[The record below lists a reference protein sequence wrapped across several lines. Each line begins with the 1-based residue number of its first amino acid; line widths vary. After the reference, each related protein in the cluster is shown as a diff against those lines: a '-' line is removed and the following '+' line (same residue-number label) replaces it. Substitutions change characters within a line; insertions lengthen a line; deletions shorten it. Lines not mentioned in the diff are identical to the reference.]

1 MAVYGQLLIDAGGG
15 VIDHAKQSEKAEGA
29 TVIIGLGGTGTSAV
43 SKIKKEVFTQ
53 LKPDDVDATIPTYGA
68 IRYLVVDSDPSDIEK
83 RATGEPYDIDVNNE
97 FFDISNKSIK
107 TEFEAVKI
115 LEKRTDLKWLDYQ
128 HLSPDTAANGA
139 GGVRQVGR
147 FLLVD
152 KAELFKAKLSTIINA
167 ALKESKNSKLNI
179 HILAGISGGTGSGTF
194 IDVCYIVH
202 HVLQEIG
209 QADAMV
215 SGYFF
220 LPDVNLSVPEVAAS
234 PTLAGYIKVNGYSA
248 LQELD
253 YCMNFDRNRD
263 SFKMTYKFGNVDY
276 NTKPVDL
283 CYLVSTIDQNGNHI
297 KNGYQYA
304 MGVVADYIISYL
316 GKGIIAG
323 GGDDKD
329 GVTIAGHIANLKR
342 MKDGIALQHGAGND
356 YNVLGSAV
364 AMMPLS
370 EIATYL
376 GAKLF
381 GAYDSIYG
389 RAPSQ
394 AERDNF
400 LTVTQLQYD
409 NIQDSVADG
418 CAKGLGF
425 PPAFDA
431 NMYKNMGNRRFVERA
446 DEFLDTNRGKLAENQ
461 KKLTEKL
468 GDPDITSEGT
478 SLITRTFKRLFD
490 LYVTSLDYGPF
501 FTKRMIFGNNN
512 PNLLQAVE
520 GMIVHNNEALES
532 EVRQDKLRH
541 DALTDAE
548 ARMDASSF
556 INAGHRIDE
565 YKAALANWYMHLY
578 RIDVIKTMGDV
589 LQEYKRQLTDLDNSF
604 FRVLTNVLDTLRETF
619 ETNARVLSE
628 GVREENS
635 YTWKILS
642 VPDIIDG
649 LDEVIKKLDV
659 QKTLSDLMIGMF
671 TNCKKWIGEDDAEI
685 VKLISEFVLKEFEDA
700 TKKTMTDYLKEKY
713 QTSGNDELLANAIEA
728 DIMEDKLWSKSTPL
742 FWQNQMYHNP
752 VGMLTTLTVPYDS
765 NEIKLAAGKLSNAKG
780 EVKVRPSYITD
791 KISLMRFYSGLPLYS
806 YQGIHEYERAYE
818 ADNNP
823 VGRHLFEVGDVN
835 WNEILPSPI
844 PASFD
849 TNRSSDRIMKK
860 NERLMGEF
868 ARAEELGIIAQN
880 DIGMWFVHKTD
891 ALDVDA
897 LKAELDAIKEMRPCQ
912 EYVNKMTALKA
923 ERAAKFE
930 EIRLGTATAQ
940 PGAEKQVVQDFYLLS
955 PKNNQLVRDE
965 IAKVEAIDSLAAEAE
980 AKFATIKG
988 QTGSKKEFFDAIFSG
1003 ILPYG
1008 KKIVFTYDEFGIE
1021 KSVDLQNLEMPYGY
1035 AGAYQAYITYQTID
1049 AKVKDLI
1056 IKATKARVSED
1067 DSPEI
1072 KATVADLDASMP
1084 KKIQA
1089 YLSYYDA
1096 DPKIDEIR
1104 AFYDEFMKEFA
1115 TFKML
1120 NM

>member
-1 MAVYGQLLIDAGGG
+1 MAVYGQLLIDTGGG

-29 TVIIGLGGTGTSAV
+29 TVIIGLGGTGTSAI

-53 LKPDDVDATIPTYGA
+53 LKPDDVNATIPTYGS

-115 LEKRTDLKWLDYQ
+115 LEKRTDLKWLDYK

-152 KAELFKAKLSTIINA
+152 KAELFKSKLVTIINA
-167 ALKESKNSKLNI
+167 ALKESKTSKLNV

-220 LPDVNLSVPEVAAS
+220 LPDVNLSVPEVSAS
-234 PTLAGYIKVNGYSA
+234 PALAGYIKVNGYSA

-253 YCMNFDRNRD
+253 YCMNFDKNHD
-263 SFKMTYKFGNVDY
+263 SFKMSYKFGNVDY

-283 CYLVSTIDQNGNHI
+283 CYLVSTIDQSGNHI

-329 GVTIAGHIANLKR
+329 GVTIAGHIANLKK

-381 GAYDSIYG
+381 SAYDSIYD

-400 LTVTQLQYD
+400 LVVSQLLYE
-409 NIQDSVADG
+409 NIQDSVLDG
-418 CAKGLGF
+418 CARGLGYG
-425 PPAFDA
+425 PQFDA
-431 NMYKNMGNRRFVERA
+431 NMYKNMGNRRFIERA
-446 DEFLDTNRGKLAENQ
+446 DDFLDTNRGKLAENQ
-461 KKLTEKL
+461 KKLSEKL
-468 GDPDITSEGT
+468 GDYDITSEGT
-478 SLITRTFKRLFD
+478 SLITRTFKKLFD
-490 LYVTSLDYGPF
+490 FYVTSLDYGPF

-520 GMIVHNNEALES
+520 GMIVHNTEALES

-541 DALTDAE
+541 DALMEAE
-548 ARMDASSF
+548 ARMDQSNFLNQGS
-556 INAGHRIDE
+556 RIDE
-565 YKAALANWYMHLY
+565 YKAALANWYMHLF
-578 RIDVIKTMGDV
+578 RIDVVKTMGDV
-589 LQEYKRQLTDLDNSF
+589 LQEYKRQLTELDNQF
-604 FRVLTNVLDTLRETF
+604 FKVLTNVLDTLRETF
-619 ETNARVLSE
+619 EVNARVLSE

-642 VPDIIDG
+642 VPDIVDG
-649 LDEVIKKLDV
+649 LDDVIKKLDV
-659 QKTLSDLMIGMF
+659 QKTLSDLMLGMF

-685 VKLISEFVLKEFEDA
+685 VKLISEFVLREFEEA

-713 QTSGNDELLANAIEA
+713 QATNEELLSNAIKS
-728 DIMEDKLWSKSTPL
+728 DIMEEKLWAKSTPL

-765 NEIKLAAGKLSNAKG
+765 TEIKSAAAKLSNDKG
-780 EVKVRPSYITD
+780 EAKVRPSYITD
-791 KISLMRFYSGLPLYS
+791 KISLMRFYSGLPLYA

-823 VGRHLFEVGDVN
+823 GRHLFEAGDLN
-835 WNEILPSPI
+835 WNEVLPSPI
-844 PASFD
+844 PSSFD
-849 TNRSSDRIMKK
+849 TNRSSERIVKK
-860 NERLMGEF
+860 NERLLGEF
-868 ARAEELGIIAQN
+868 ARAEELGVITQSDLGI
-880 DIGMWFVHKTD
+880 WFVRKTD
-891 ALDVDA
+891 ALDVDG
-897 LKAELDAIKEMRPCQ
+897 LKAELGAISELRPCQ
-912 EYVNKMTALKA
+912 EFINKVAEIKA
-923 ERAAKFE
+923 NRAAKFE
-930 EIRLGTATAQ
+930 EYRLGTATAQ
-940 PGAEKQVVQDFYLLS
+940 PGAEKQIVQDFYLLA
-955 PKNNQLVRDE
+955 PKTNQLVRDE
-965 IAKVEAIDSLAAEAE
+965 IAKIEAVDALAAEAD
-980 AKFATIKG
+980 AKYATIKG

-1008 KKIVFTYDEFGIE
+1008 KKIVFTYDEFGLE

-1035 AGAYQAYITYQTID
+1035 AGAYQAYLTYQTMD
-1049 AKVKDLI
+1049 SKVRDLI
-1056 IKATKARVSED
+1056 VKATKARVQED
-1067 DSPEI
+1067 DSPEM
-1072 KATVADLDASMP
+1072 KATVADLEASMP

-1089 YLSYYDA
+1089 YVNYYEA